1 MSSPGVHT
9 ISDMQLGKSISE
21 FLGVWTNP
29 DMVLVI
35 CLYFCWLCIYIY
47 TYMHIHIPNFYC
59 VELLSLMDEKGDLM
73 AFDSHFSGE
82 EMQLFWLHIFSWGQ
96 VMLNLHFSWWYS
108 YYSYSYH
115 VPPHFSVHEI
125 PIFSWSNPV
134 FLPMSATRKSLP
146 KRNPP
151 SWWPA
156 SLVRPWPTGP
166 GTGQIWYW
174 PSTPYWG
181 SSGDIV
187 VLAG

>member
-59 VELLSLMDEKGDLM
+59 VELLFLMDKKGDLM

-82 EMQLFWLHIFSWGQ
+82 EMQLFWLHIFFLRSSD
-96 VMLNLHFSWWYS
+96 VESPFFMVIFILFIFISCSTPFFSTWN
-108 YYSYSYH
+108 
-115 VPPHFSVHEI
+115 PHFFLIKSC
-125 PIFSWSNPV
+125 FSPHV
-134 FLPMSATRKSLP
+134 GYPKKSAK
-146 KRNPP
+146 KEP
-151 SWWPA
+151 SQ
-156 SLVRPWPTGP
+156 LVAGLTGAALA
-166 GTGQIWYW
+166 YW
-174 PSTPYWG
+174 AWNRS
-181 SSGDIV
+181 DL
-187 VLAG
+187 VLAQYAVLGI